1 MKKSV
6 LSISKK
12 DLAYERWLRKFFK
25 APSSKELDDKELD
38 DKELDD
44 MEKEA
49 LKLKAQNN
57 PYYQPLQ
64 GA

>member
-12 DLAYERWLRKFFK
+12 DLAYERWLRNFIK
-25 APSSKELDDKELD
+25 APSPKELDE
-38 DKELDD
+38 
-44 MEKEA
+44 MEKEI
-49 LKLKAQNN
+49 LKKPQNN